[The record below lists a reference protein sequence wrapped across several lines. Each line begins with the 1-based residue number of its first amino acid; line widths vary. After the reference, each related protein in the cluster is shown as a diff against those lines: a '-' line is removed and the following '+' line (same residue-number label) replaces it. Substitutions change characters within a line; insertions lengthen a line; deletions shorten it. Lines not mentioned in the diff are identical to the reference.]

1 VTVVCVLLAVVAGA
15 MAFVQSTMRDVAKK
29 RDTEIAKATA
39 AHFRFTG
46 FAYGATAVLAIIA
59 AITSSSLAFALAI
72 VSLVSVTVSRMAF
85 GSRRR
90 SIARRRRAADCSE
103 LE

>member
-1 VTVVCVLLAVVAGA
+1 
-15 MAFVQSTMRDVAKK
+15 MAFVQSTIRDVAKK
-29 RDTEIAKATA
+29 RDTEVAKATA

-46 FAYGATAVLAIIA
+46 MAYGATAILAIIA
-59 AITSSSLAFALAI
+59 AVTSSSLALGLAV
-72 VSLVSVTVSRMAF
+72 VSLASVPVSRMVF

-90 SIARRRRAADCSE
+90 SMVRRMRSDRSE